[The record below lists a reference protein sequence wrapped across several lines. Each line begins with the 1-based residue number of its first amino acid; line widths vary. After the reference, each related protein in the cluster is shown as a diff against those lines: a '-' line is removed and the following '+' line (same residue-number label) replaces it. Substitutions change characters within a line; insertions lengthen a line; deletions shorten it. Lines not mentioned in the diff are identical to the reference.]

1 MKLSKKMLKELI
13 SEVVKERIDGAPQ
26 TYPSEEE
33 RIAQLR
39 KQGLIP
45 DVGEETETEYQTPRD
60 PLEVIAKLN
69 REIKKLEKMNLALIN
84 QVIDLGQTPVKTIVY
99 TDPDADPEA
108 DTIVKK

>member
-33 RIAQLR
+33 RMAQLR

-45 DVGEETETEYQTPRD
+45 DPGEEIAYQKTADPRD
-60 PLEVIAKLN
+60 KKIVKMRKEITRLES
-69 REIKKLEKMNLALIN
+69 MNLALVN
-84 QVIDLGQTPVKTIVY
+84 QLAEYGLEPKAIVR

>member
-13 SEVVKERIDGAPQ
+13 SEVVKERFDGAPLS
-26 TYPSEEE
+26 YPSEEE
-33 RIAQLR
+33 RSARMR

-45 DVGEETETEYQTPRD
+45 EPGEEIAYQKTADPRD
-60 PLEVIAKLN
+60 KKIAKM
-69 REIKKLEKMNLALIN
+69 RKEITRLESMNLALVN
-84 QVIDLGQTPVKTIVY
+84 QMAEYGLEPKMVVR